1 MRLIDADAFEA
12 SVEKV
17 WFKEEI
23 TREEMSRILEM
34 IKDEPTVEPQIEQNK
49 RELEEARAH
58 IRYLQDQMSRD
69 SGMIEGLKYAIRYH
83 KVGGDDL

>member
-1 MRLIDADAFEA
+1 MKKETIIDPVDLVKDLANQIGFHQLYDIVNDMKGAPEIDPKDL
-12 SVEKV
+12 EI
-17 WFKEEI
+17 EEI
-23 TREEMSRILEM
+23 
-34 IKDEPTVEPQIEQNK
+34 K
-49 RELEEARAH
+49 AH

>member
-1 MRLIDADAFEA
+1 MVEDGMVEENVIDPMDLVKDLANQIGFQQLYDIVTIMKGDPEIDPKNQ
-12 SVEKV
+12 EI
-17 WFKEEI
+17 EEI
-23 TREEMSRILEM
+23 
-34 IKDEPTVEPQIEQNK
+34 K
-49 RELEEARAH
+49 AH